1 MGYLKGTASLR
12 MVMSGDDFSLKI
24 YADASYGIHHD
35 GRSHSGIVINIGTD
49 PIFVRS
55 VKQQCVSLSST
66 EAEIIALVDALS
78 YLEWIERIF
87 KELRIVHTGPVE
99 VFQDN
104 QSAIHMITKEF
115 KFKRTKHMTVRVY
128 YARKLV
134 EDKRIVLQ
142 YLPSE
147 EMPADLLTKSLGT
160 KNFLKLV
167 VKFVV

>member
-1 MGYLKGTASLR
+1 

-24 YADASYGIHHD
+24 FADASYGIHHD
-35 GRSHSGIVINIGTD
+35 GRSHSGIVINIGAD

-87 KELRIVHTGPVE
+87 KELRIVHAGPVE